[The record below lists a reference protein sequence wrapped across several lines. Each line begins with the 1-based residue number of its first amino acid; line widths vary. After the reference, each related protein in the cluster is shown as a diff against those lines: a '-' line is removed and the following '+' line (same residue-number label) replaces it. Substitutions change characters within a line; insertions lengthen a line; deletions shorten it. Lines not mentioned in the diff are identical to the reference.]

1 MILSKFKT
9 VARDELKLTEV
20 GSILSQ
26 YITNHGRGELFST
39 KFLKTRLKLGIM
51 RLRNNEAVSLSV
63 SRKRSTDCQKT
74 WVKIQ
79 LNTLEAISR
88 CTLFPSN

>member
-26 YITNHGRGELFST
+26 YNITNHGRGELFST

-51 RLRNNEAVSLSV
+51 RLGDNKAVSLSV
-63 SRKRSTDCQKT
+63 SRKRSTDCQKALGENSIEYT
-74 WVKIQ
+74 RSDFKVYPF
-79 LNTLEAISR
+79 SV
-88 CTLFPSN
+88 